1 MKKVI
6 LSLVISITVL
16 SAYSQVNLQVY
27 GSYVRNLNPDF
38 KGKAYGTGLRLEFG
52 EEESSLS
59 YYAGLHY
66 TAPISTKHEV
76 EARAYSSATEPSY
89 VPVTALYKLP
99 IYRLEGGMRYY
110 FAGEP
115 TAYDRFNFYANLG
128 VEVSAVPN
136 KPTYSYFDRELYTL
150 GWSADSDVNEEGSE
164 KLGLNFNLA
173 AGAGIEKNLGPGNL
187 FLHITIAIPAFASG
201 DDGSDIAS
209 FTPLPAGLNLGYKIP
224 LSRK

>member
-1 MKKVI
+1 MKKII
-6 LSLVISITVL
+6 LSLVTSFIVL
-16 SAYSQVNLQVY
+16 SASSQVNLQVY

-52 EEESSLS
+52 EQESSLS

-66 TAPISTKHEV
+66 TSAISTKHEV

-115 TAYDRFNFYANLG
+115 QAYDRVNFYANLG
-128 VEVSAVPN
+128 VEVSAVSN
-136 KPTYSYFDRELYTL
+136 KPEYSYFDRELYTL
-150 GWSADSDVNEEGSE
+150 GWSSDSDVNEDGSE
-164 KLGLNFNLA
+164 KLGLNLNIA

-187 FLHITIAIPAFASG
+187 FLHMTIAIPAFAQG
-201 DDGSDIAS
+201 DDGSDLAS
-209 FTPLPAGLNLGYKIP
+209 FTPVPAGLNLGYKIS